1 MRVRASKNR
10 PIFDNTIYVR
20 KRREIDGAFLD
31 ECVIEGLQYGLHVV
45 AVGKFQEFSQFRS
58 TALS

>member
-1 MRVRASKNR
+1 MRVSASKNR

-31 ECVIEGLQYGLHVV
+31 ECVIEGLQHGLHVV

-58 TALS
+58 AALS